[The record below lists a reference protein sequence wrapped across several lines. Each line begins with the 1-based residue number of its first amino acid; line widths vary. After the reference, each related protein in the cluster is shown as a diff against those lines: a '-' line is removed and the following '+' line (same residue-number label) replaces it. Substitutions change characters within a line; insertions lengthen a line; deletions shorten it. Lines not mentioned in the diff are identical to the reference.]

1 MDQIIATIHVQFRQP
16 WALIDRNSDY
26 SIVERTTQAYARNRS
41 TPPSS
46 NINPST
52 LLLTSTPLLTSTHSS
67 PRHTPPRVN
76 ASLDASNALYKYQKA
91 PSSILYFFIACLW
104 PLGTHTKGWQE
115 SAEFVAWINH
125 DLKNKGVVEWPMRL
139 LIAQD
144 HDEIYLCV
152 AEYDEGYIKFLA
164 EENSP
169 VIKDTL
175 KKLSNTLGRTIPFT
189 LS

>member
-1 MDQIIATIHVQFRQP
+1 MPEIGRHRHPPI
-16 WALIDRNSDY
+16 
-26 SIVERTTQAYARNRS
+26 SIPQH
-41 TPPSS
+41 P
-46 NINPST
+46 
-52 LLLTSTPLLTSTHSS
+52 SS

-91 PSSILYFFIACLW
+91 PNSILYFFIACLW
-104 PLGTHTKGWQE
+104 PLGTHTKSWQE

-125 DLKNKGVVEWPMRL
+125 DLKNKRVVEWPMRL

-152 AEYDEGYIKFLA
+152 AGYDESYIKFLA